1 MKIQGLNEDI
11 HRIINNLDVYT
22 RNYWKFEKPL

>member
-11 HRIINNLDVYT
+11 HRIIDNLGVYA
-22 RNYWKFEKPL
+22 RNYWKFEKSP